1 MELLLPDAETL
12 SKFNDL
18 VIPMTSTV
26 ELNQEENTR
35 LSQLRDA
42 LLPKLMSG
50 EIDISNIDI

>member
-35 LSQLRDA
+35 LSQLRDV

-50 EIDISNIDI
+50 KIDVSNIDI